1 MLRGEALMG
10 GSQAGLIWRL
20 LKYAVRQRP
29 SILPITLFGILSS
42 IAELVAVMSIIPLGI
57 VASGTALSPQS
68 LWYKLPAMIGLAPN
82 AKFFVVFFLATLLF
96 RMLTNT
102 GYMALIAYTT
112 QTLFAHLSA
121 RAHAAFVRHLTF
133 TEIVKHQ
140 IGHFFTLAG
149 DEANR
154 GAQIV
159 VGTMRIV
166 PVIFL
171 FATYAAFLFHQS
183 WKAGLT
189 LVGLLFVMAYV
200 LKGAFR
206 RTLVLGQRQQEES
219 RATHTLFFDSLG
231 GLRTVRGFTAENF
244 VIQRYTKLISDYVRT
259 TFLTEVFSQL
269 TQAPAMIVIALVL
282 AVVTMYADNAALLQ
296 NMPLFF
302 AGVMIFT
309 RMMPIANYGLD
320 AAMKLTANLKAG
332 RNVEEMLQAVCEAED
347 AETLPAFS
355 RSERIES
362 ITFENLSFRYSDDTP
377 PILEN
382 FSYTLKAGSSYAITG
397 PSGAGKSSLVDLL
410 LKFYEPH
417 AGHIRVNGRDIAQL
431 SAESLRQRIVLAE
444 QATRIF
450 YGSVLENVR
459 FDDRQHR
466 AEAEQALQLVGLA
479 ELLGTLPQGM
489 DTVLAFQGANFSGGQ
504 RQRIGIARAL
514 VRTSDVLILDESTN
528 ALDYETRKR
537 ILDTLLETYHDR
549 IVIFV
554 THDPYVIERADAV
567 IELTPARQA
576 ATGAAAGAAQ

>member
-1 MLRGEALMG
+1 MRGAEIR
-10 GSQAGLIWRL
+10 LIARL
-20 LKYAVRQRP
+20 LKYALRERP
-29 SILPITLFGILSS
+29 SIIPITLFGIVSS
-42 IAELVAVMSIIPLGI
+42 IAELATVLSIIPLGV
-57 VASGTALSPQS
+57 VASGAPLSPHS
-68 LWYKLPAMIGLAPN
+68 LWFKLPVAIGLVPN
-82 AKFFVVFFLATLLF
+82 SKFFVVFFLATLLF

-102 GYMALIAYTT
+102 GYMALIGYTT

-133 TEIVKHQ
+133 TEIVRHQ

-159 VGTMRIV
+159 VGIMRIV

-171 FATYAAFLFHQS
+171 FATYAGFLFYQS

-189 LVGLLFVMAYV
+189 LVVVVLVMTYA
-200 LKGAFR
+200 LKGAFL

-219 RATHTLFFDSLG
+219 RATHTHFFDSLG

-244 VIQRYTKLISDYVRT
+244 VIKRYTKLINDYVWT
-259 TFLTEVFSQL
+259 SFLTEAFSQL

-282 AVVTMYADNAALLQ
+282 AVVATYADNAALIQ

-302 AGVMIFT
+302 AGIMIFT
-309 RMMPIANYGLD
+309 RMIPIANYGLD
-320 AAMKLTANLKAG
+320 AAIKLTANLKAG
-332 RNVEEMLQAVCEAED
+332 RNVEEMLQAVCKAEEAEK
-347 AETLPAFS
+347 LPS
-355 RSERIES
+355 LPGQERIES
-362 ITFENLSFRYSDDTP
+362 IAFENLSFRYSDDTP

-410 LKFYEPH
+410 LKFYVPDQ
-417 AGHIRVNGRDIAQL
+417 GRIRVNGHDIAKL
-431 SAESLRQRIVLAE
+431 STESLRQHIVLAE

-459 FDDRQHR
+459 FDDRQQR
-466 AEAEQALQLVGLA
+466 EEAEQALRLVGLA
-479 ELLGTLPQGM
+479 ELLATLPRGM

-514 VRTSDVLILDESTN
+514 VRTADVLILDESTN
-528 ALDYETRKR
+528 ALDFDTRKR
-537 ILDTLLETYHDR
+537 ILDTLLESYKDR

-567 IELTPARQA
+567 IELAPARQVPGDT
-576 ATGAAAGAAQ
+576 ATAAQ